1 MPVYRGKAAHPL
13 AALTSLLNASTGTDK
28 VPVCLQRALQCNARA
43 TSKAI
48 LWLSLYRLR
57 PVASPSEREL
67 PLVCLP
73 GGEFGREA
81 VRVEGVP
88 YSR

>member
-1 MPVYRGKAAHPL
+1 MPVCHGKAAHPL

-28 VPVCLQRALQCNARA
+28 VTVCLQRAVQCIARA

-48 LWLSLYRLR
+48 LLLSLHRLR
-57 PVASPSEREL
+57 PVASPSKREL
-67 PLVCLP
+67 PLVYLP
-73 GGEFGREA
+73 GEEFGREA
-81 VRVEGVP
+81 VRVESVP

>member
-1 MPVYRGKAAHPL
+1 MPVYPGKAAHPL
-13 AALTSLLNASTGTDK
+13 AVLTSLLNASTGTDK
-28 VPVCLQRALQCNARA
+28 VTVCLQRAVQCDA

-48 LWLSLYRLR
+48 LLLSLHRLR

-67 PLVCLP
+67 PLVYLP
-73 GGEFGREA
+73 GEEFGREA
-81 VRVEGVP
+81 VRVESVP